1 MYNLEVT
8 SKALQLEKQRE
19 REMKKAREDMY
30 EEKNKVSVW
39 KDPRQTFFQVAK
51 MYSEKKK
58 RLEGAKQRLT
68 NPPKK
73 KKRRK
78 PVKVVASTVEDE
90 EESDEDKVYVLKSI
104 ADDLCQPQVKKNRSA

>member
-1 MYNLEVT
+1 
-8 SKALQLEKQRE
+8 
-19 REMKKAREDMY
+19 
-30 EEKNKVSVW
+30 
-39 KDPRQTFFQVAK
+39 

-78 PVKVVASTVEDE
+78 PVKVIASTVENED
-90 EESDEDKVYVLKSI
+90 ESDEDKVYVLKSI
-104 ADDLCQPQVKKNRSA
+104 ADELCQPQVKRREVFVVKGGEAVTLRDVFRKKTSVFL